1 MSHICNTIDD
11 VGLFLK
17 TRDSKKRSQC
27 WIFKKLYRLSN
38 IYEST
43 KPTMDNLSINN
54 RTRSYSFLNTVCHE
68 KQQEI
73 DLLNKQ
79 ICVKDNIITDLKA
92 RLGRHERLYMP
103 VGDKESVLIAR
114 QAEVKH
120 RLNAQLREKE
130 LELETIRCQPDHE
143 KDQEIQRLRA
153 ALQERDRAEATR
165 NVLCTSLAEEA
176 DQLRGQLSTTVK
188 VCQELMTRLQ
198 KDKRGGGELED
209 MSSDMDSLNAQIRQL
224 QDENQQLKQ
233 RVAYVQNLNSQ
244 WQKYDSSREDY
255 IKGLCQ
261 RLKESTGQGL
271 MPVTSSVNSGLLHQE
286 ISRLNNLLEDKMREC
301 ARLVRENEEIR
312 RQDNDRI
319 QTLEQQVLIYTEDFK
334 SERADRERAQ
344 GQIDALKEQLKQQ
357 ESRDVVPMCRVHI
370 GHRISSKRSKDTSE
384 PLLRTTAERRQQ
396 PAAAAA
402 TPNSAWNECPVLSEL
417 QCPQCQATFSDTE
430 TTEYL
435 NHCLDCARL

>member
-1 MSHICNTIDD
+1 TMHH
-11 VGLFLK
+11 V
-17 TRDSKKRSQC
+17 
-27 WIFKKLYRLSN
+27 
-38 IYEST
+38 T
-43 KPTMDNLSINN
+43 K
-54 RTRSYSFLNTVCHE
+54 TRSYSFLNTVCHE

-103 VGDKESVLIAR
+103 VGDKESVLIGPSNSLVESLLNEIYKLKQKKNELDLMAAR

-120 RLNAQLREKE
+120 EIQRLNAQLREKE

-209 MSSDMDSLNAQIRQL
+209 MAQMQKNTEVCNVLGATDGFIHVCAGPHAQ
-224 QDENQQLKQ
+224 KSPI
-233 RVAYVQNLNSQ
+233 VQNLNSQ